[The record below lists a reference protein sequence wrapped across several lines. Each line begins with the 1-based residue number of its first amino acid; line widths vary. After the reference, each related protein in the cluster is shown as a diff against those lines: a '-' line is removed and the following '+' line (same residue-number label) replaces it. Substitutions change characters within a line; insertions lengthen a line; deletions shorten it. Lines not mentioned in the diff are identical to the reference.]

1 MPTPCSTRGVARC
14 LTGRIVLAAGVG
26 ALLLTGCAGGA
37 SEPVAAPT
45 VSAPASGPGPAEP
58 SGEGTDPT
66 VGAAPEGAGE
76 ESGALEPDVGVQEV
90 EVSVAGGEVTPPP
103 GRVEV
108 TRGDRVRV
116 TVSSDEADEVHV
128 HGYELEGTVGPGQPF
143 VVEFVADADGQYE
156 VETHDAG
163 LLLFQLLVR

>member
-1 MPTPCSTRGVARC
+1 MPTPRSTRGVARS
-14 LTGRIVLAAGVG
+14 LTRRTLVAAGVA
-26 ALLLTGCAGGA
+26 ALLLTGCAGEA

-45 VSAPASGPGPAEP
+45 VSA
-58 SGEGTDPT
+58 
-66 VGAAPEGAGE
+66 AARGAGPTEASE
-76 ESGALEPDVGVQEV
+76 EQTGEEAGPSDEEAGALEPDVAVREV
-90 EVSVAGGEVTPPP
+90 EVSVVGGAVTPPP

-128 HGYELEGTVGPGQPF
+128 HGYDLEGAVGPGQPF